1 MSPSAANQAQAMRPR
16 NEVSEQES
24 LQLVRNVH
32 FKADVG
38 TFQVLQLVEWREKT
52 DKSIE
57 LEVYCQHTFNT
68 KTFRSLKNLGNHPDI
83 ADQNPS

>member
-32 FKADVG
+32 FRADVG
-38 TFQVLQLVEWREKT
+38 KF
-52 DKSIE
+52 
-57 LEVYCQHTFNT
+57 
-68 KTFRSLKNLGNHPDI
+68 
-83 ADQNPS
+83 